1 MKRQQNQI
9 QQCNEKMKKKQL
21 EIEEVKKKAK
31 AEVDRIAK
39 EEADHIACE
48 KELQCQREEAERSRQ
63 AALLLQ
69 KQEEERQRLKMLE
82 EEAENSA
89 KSEIENI
96 LNKILLTSSDD
107 NDEEDMNN
115 GYKEMPILVKK
126 IKTEKVNDE
135 MKSDKIVK
143 PVNTAEESRLSTNL
157 KEIGTLLV
165 DKDVLFALRHLK
177 EIGKVMQQKKDEDRN
192 ENKEHKA
199 VRPPQRVMPGRSLFR
214 SMSSMFGAKT
224 YEVDPEDGDPVLQNI
239 KKEKETTPFQSP
251 PHTGRVFGS
260 GWERLSSDAFTKV
273 SSSKKRKAT
282 PERGSAFPSL
292 KPAVVDSELYE
303 SQADSKSKSAI
314 SAQTFITRKK
324 MTNNNKMHIFEAIK
338 KKGHDIIAFKD
349 VIQTFYRIM
358 THYYSGLE
366 MVPEDVWHKE
376 LQNQF
381 CDFLMQNVAY
391 TKVTHVIFLCFY
403 LLSCFKIKPVH
414 LCVRI

>member
-1 MKRQQNQI
+1 
-9 QQCNEKMKKKQL
+9 MKKKEL

-31 AEVDRIAK
+31 AEADRIAK
-39 EEADHIACE
+39 EEADHIARE
-48 KELQCQREEAERSRQ
+48 KELQRQREEAERSRQ

-69 KQEEERQRLKMLE
+69 KQEEERQRMKMLE

-96 LNKILLTSSDD
+96 LNIILLTSSDED
-107 NDEEDMNN
+107 DEEERMN
-115 GYKEMPILVKK
+115 GYEETPILVKK
-126 IKTEKVNDE
+126 IKTEKVDDE

-143 PVNTAEESRLSTNL
+143 PVNTAEESHLSTNL

-177 EIGKVMQQKKDEDRN
+177 EIGNVMQQKKDEDRN

-199 VRPPQRVMPGRSLFR
+199 VRPPQRVMPGRSLFG

-239 KKEKETTPFQSP
+239 KKEKETMPFQSP

-260 GWERLSSDAFTKV
+260 GWECLSSDAFTKV
-273 SSSKKRKAT
+273 SSSKKSKAT
-282 PERGSAFPSL
+282 PGRGSAFSSP

-324 MTNNNKMHIFEAIK
+324 MTNNNKMNIFEVIR
-338 KKGHDIIAFKD
+338 KKGRDIIAFKD
-349 VIQTFYRIM
+349 VTQTFYRIM

-366 MVPEDVWHKE
+366 MVPEDVRHKE
-376 LQNQF
+376 LQNRF

-403 LLSCFKIKPVH
+403 LLSCFKIKLVH